1 MRGQPDEHG
10 INLIT
15 GRTIRIIE
23 DFLRDQSI
31 PFEFYRPVIFL
42 SFTGAFRVRTLLILQ
57 PENGYS
63 ERESLWI
70 RESLIHRIGRETQV
84 IRLKDSAY
92 N

>member
-1 MRGQPDEHG
+1 MRGQPEEHG
-10 INLIT
+10 INIIT

-23 DFLRDQSI
+23 DVLRDQNI
-31 PFEFYRPVIFL
+31 PFEFYRPIVFL
-42 SFTGAFRVRTLLILQ
+42 SFTGAFRVRTLVILQ

-63 ERESLWI
+63 EIESLWI
-70 RESLIHRIGRETQV
+70 REGISLRIGRETQV

>member
-23 DFLRDQSI
+23 EFLRDQNI
-31 PFEFYRPVIFL
+31 PFEFYRPIVFL
-42 SFTGAFRVRTLLILQ
+42 GFTGGFRVRTLVILQ

-63 ERESLWI
+63 EMESLWI
-70 RESLIHRIGRETQV
+70 RTSLIHRIGRETQV